1 MTMRK
6 KMLVAFTTV
15 VVLMAA
21 LGIAGWLALNKVRH
35 LSEDAES
42 INEIHEVAAA
52 IDGDLQE
59 IGTALDSY
67 TVGGADEAARI
78 IAASL
83 THVEEE
89 IAELE
94 HELSIGFDITMDVP
108 SLVADTR
115 RLSDDITAF
124 MAARSDAP
132 GEAALLADLA
142 EVQHQTHEFYEESEE
157 WTTEAAGAQADVV
170 SRLAAQLALAGLGLL
185 TILAAAWVFGTRSL
199 GRIDALTETAV
210 AIADGDL
217 NRHVDDE
224 HDDEIGR
231 LAGAFNSMT
240 GQLRE
245 LINNLEMRVAERTAE
260 LSEANEALQQEVRD
274 RQRAEVELERYAA
287 RLEQSNSALQEFA
300 YVASHDLQEPLR
312 KIQSFGSRLS
322 SKYRD
327 DIDERGQ
334 DYLDRMRNAAARMQD
349 LIEGL
354 LTYSRVTSRTN
365 EFEPVDLN
373 EVVAGVLSDLEVRL
387 QESGGAVNVA
397 DLPTVDA
404 DPVQMRQLLQNLIA
418 NALKF
423 ADPGRPPEVSV
434 AAERLEPSNGHGA
447 EWQISVADNG
457 IGFEQKYADRIFGV
471 FQRLHGRGE
480 YKGTGIGLAACA
492 KIVERHQGSI
502 TATGKPGEGA
512 TFGVRLPA
520 LRQTQQEE
528 TMWAVPAKSTS

>member
-1 MTMRK
+1 MTMRR

-21 LGIAGWLALNKVRH
+21 LGIAGWLALNNVRH
-35 LSEDAES
+35 LSEEAGS

-67 TVGGADEAARI
+67 TAGGAEEAARI
-78 IAASL
+78 VAATL
-83 THVEEE
+83 NHVEEE
-89 IAELE
+89 LAELE
-94 HELSIGFDITMDVP
+94 HELSIGLDITMDVP
-108 SLVADTR
+108 SLIADTR
-115 RLSDDITAF
+115 RLSGDITAF
-124 MAARSDAP
+124 TAARSDAP

-142 EVQHQTHEFYEESEE
+142 EVQHQTHELYEESEE
-157 WTTEAAGAQADVV
+157 WTTEAAGAQAAVV

-185 TILAAAWVFGTRSL
+185 TIVGAAWVFGTRSL

-210 AIADGDL
+210 AIAEGDL

-260 LSEANEALQQEVRD
+260 LSEANEALQQEVHD

-322 SKYRD
+322 SNYRD

-354 LTYSRVTSRTN
+354 LTYSRVTSRAN
-365 EFEPVDLN
+365 EFERVDLN

-387 QESGGAVNVA
+387 QESGGTVEVA
-397 DLPTVDA
+397 ELPTVDA

-423 ADPGRPPEVSV
+423 ADPGRPPEVTV

-447 EWQISVADNG
+447 DWQISVADNG

-492 KIVERHQGSI
+492 KIVERHQGTI
-502 TATGKPGEGA
+502 TATGRPGAGA
-512 TFGVRLPA
+512 TFRVRLPA

-528 TMWAVPAKSTS
+528 TKWAVPAKSTS